1 MIPIEDTRRNN
12 AANPESALLLKIRSL
27 LPSLST
33 TQKRI
38 AAYILEHP
46 REVVYLSVTEF
57 ADRCNVGNATI
68 VRFCQ
73 LLGMEGYQ
81 ELKVA
86 LAQDVVSP
94 IETIHEAV
102 TENDSDI
109 EILNKVFH
117 ATMHTL
123 EYTLRIINPKQF
135 ERAVEA
141 LSSAS
146 RINIY
151 GCGNSAAIAID
162 LQHKLLRLGMNAA
175 AYNDSHMQCI
185 ASTLLKPGDV
195 CVAISHSGSSIDI
208 VDAATLAKDFG
219 ATVICMTNIGRSPL
233 SDVSDIRLDTAS
245 KETEY
250 HIVALSSR
258 ISQYTIIDSLYTA
271 LAVRNLQNLQQEERL
286 HIIEKSLSRKKY

>member
-1 MIPIEDTRRNN
+1 MITIGRTKTNN
-12 AANPESALLLKIRSL
+12 SVKPDSALIMKIQSL
-27 LPSLST
+27 LPSLSK

-38 AAYILEHP
+38 AEYILAHS
-46 REVVYLSVTEF
+46 REVVYLSISEF
-57 ADRCNVGNATI
+57 AEKCNVGNATI

-117 ATMHTL
+117 ATLHTI
-123 EYTLRIINPKQF
+123 EYTLRIINTKHF

-141 LSSAS
+141 LSKAG
-146 RINIY
+146 RVNIY
-151 GCGNSAAIAID
+151 GSGNSSAIALD
-162 LQHKLLRLGMNAA
+162 LQHKLMRLGLNAT
-175 AYNDSHMQCI
+175 AYSDSHMQCI
-185 ASTLLKPGDV
+185 ASTLLKPGNV

-208 VDAATLAKDFG
+208 VDAATLAKEFG
-219 ATVICMTNIGRSPL
+219 ATIICMTNIGRSPL
-233 SDVSDIRLDTAS
+233 SDVADIRLDTAS

-250 HIVALSSR
+250 HIIALSSR
-258 ISQYTIIDSLYTA
+258 IAQLTIIDSLYTA

-286 HIIEKSLSRKKY
+286 HIIERVLSKKKY

>member
-1 MIPIEDTRRNN
+1 M
-12 AANPESALLLKIRSL
+12 KIQSL
-27 LPSLST
+27 LPSLSK

-38 AAYILEHP
+38 AEYILAHS
-46 REVVYLSVTEF
+46 REVVYLSISEF
-57 ADRCNVGNATI
+57 AEKCNVGNATI

-117 ATMHTL
+117 ATLHTI
-123 EYTLRIINPKQF
+123 EYTLRIINTKHF

-141 LSSAS
+141 LSKAG
-146 RINIY
+146 RVNIY
-151 GCGNSAAIAID
+151 GSGNSSAIALD
-162 LQHKLLRLGMNAA
+162 LQHKLMRLGMNAT
-175 AYNDSHMQCI
+175 AYSDSHMQCI

-219 ATVICMTNIGRSPL
+219 ATIICMTNIGRSPL
-233 SDVSDIRLDTAS
+233 SDVADIRLDTAS

-250 HIVALSSR
+250 HIIALSSR
-258 ISQYTIIDSLYTA
+258 IAQLTIIDSLYTA

-286 HIIEKSLSRKKY
+286 HIIERVLSKKKY

>member
-1 MIPIEDTRRNN
+1 MITIGRTKTNTSVKPD
-12 AANPESALLLKIRSL
+12 SALIMKIQSL
-27 LPSLST
+27 LPSLSK

-38 AAYILEHP
+38 AEYILAHS
-46 REVVYLSVTEF
+46 REVVYLSISEF
-57 ADRCNVGNATI
+57 AEKCNVGNATI

-117 ATMHTL
+117 ATLHTI
-123 EYTLRIINPKQF
+123 EYTLRIINTKHF

-141 LSSAS
+141 LSKAG
-146 RINIY
+146 RVNIY
-151 GCGNSAAIAID
+151 GSGNSSAIALD
-162 LQHKLLRLGMNAA
+162 LQHKLMRLGMNAT
-175 AYNDSHMQCI
+175 AYSDSHMQCI

-219 ATVICMTNIGRSPL
+219 ATIICMTNIGRSPL
-233 SDVSDIRLDTAS
+233 SDVADIRLDTAS

-250 HIVALSSR
+250 HIIALSSR
-258 ISQYTIIDSLYTA
+258 IAQLTIIDSLYTA

-286 HIIEKSLSRKKY
+286 HIIERVLSKKKY

>member
-1 MIPIEDTRRNN
+1 M
-12 AANPESALLLKIRSL
+12 KIQSL
-27 LPSLST
+27 LPSLSK

-38 AAYILEHP
+38 AEYILAHS
-46 REVVYLSVTEF
+46 REVVYLSISEF
-57 ADRCNVGNATI
+57 AEKCNVGNATI

-117 ATMHTL
+117 ATLHTI
-123 EYTLRIINPKQF
+123 EYTLRIINTKHF

-141 LSSAS
+141 LSKAG
-146 RINIY
+146 RVNIY
-151 GCGNSAAIAID
+151 GSGNSSAIALD
-162 LQHKLLRLGMNAA
+162 LQHKLMRLGMNAT
-175 AYNDSHMQCI
+175 AYSDSHMQCI
-185 ASTLLKPGDV
+185 ASTLLKPGNV

-219 ATVICMTNIGRSPL
+219 ATIICMTNIGRSPL
-233 SDVSDIRLDTAS
+233 SDVADIRLDTAS

-250 HIVALSSR
+250 HIIALSSR
-258 ISQYTIIDSLYTA
+258 IAQLTIIDSLYTA

-286 HIIEKSLSRKKY
+286 HIIERVLSKKKY